1 MSEKMTDGIRF
12 SSVGPLSVLA
22 IILLIGLVMLLI
34 PLFILGVIGVAFT
47 RLGLSWITALA
58 LVLLI
63 LAGSFVNIPVYR
75 IRRDMIRAV
84 PVDIAGNELATPF
97 TIPPVWD
104 TVISVNLGG
113 AIIPVCIAIYLIYQ
127 AVGVT
132 GTAFI
137 IPVALCAVLVMII
150 TFLSTRE
157 VPGMG
162 IRLPF
167 MIPALSALLAGVL
180 ISGGT
185 GLTAA
190 VTALAGGT
198 LGSIAGGNLAHLINV
213 RDLEVPEVSIG
224 GSGTFGAVFLC
235 CVLPALI
242 A

>member
-1 MSEKMTDGIRF
+1 MADGIRF

-22 IILLIGLVMLLI
+22 IILLIGLVILLI

-58 LVLLI
+58 LVFLI

-75 IRRDMIRAV
+75 IRRDMIRAI
-84 PVDIAGNELATPF
+84 PVDIGGNEPGAPF
-97 TIPPVWD
+97 SVPPVWE

-113 AIIPVCIAIYLIYQ
+113 GIIPVCIAIYLMYQ
-127 AVGVT
+127 AVVVT
-132 GTAFI
+132 GSAFSV
-137 IPVALCAVLVMII
+137 PVALCAVLVMII

-157 VPGMG
+157 VAGVG
-162 IRLPF
+162 IRVPF
-167 MIPALSALLAGVL
+167 MIPALTALLAGVL
-180 ISGGT
+180 LSGST

-198 LGSIAGGNLAHLINV
+198 LGTIAGGNLAHLYHV

-224 GSGTFGAVFLC
+224 GFGTFGAVFLC